1 MLLVIIT
8 FFTSIQY
15 VFLAGVPDNVS
26 DLSFMFIT
34 SLIGFLILF
43 SVFFNELFRLDKS
56 HVLQSL
62 ILAIEIFVFNFFL
75 LLGVGGVDTTVVS
88 SILSS
93 YFIFVPIIEYIMFK
107 SAPKINTII
116 AIIIA
121 LLGVFMIIGLK
132 VENFF
137 NANVLF
143 LLLADIAIA
152 SYVITTGSFAKTS
165 NPAIL
170 SMGQLFFVTIFAFVG
185 WIIDIHFKGQS
196 FRLPK
201 EPLFWGSVIF
211 ISFFIRGL
219 YTVIQVYAQRYIS
232 PINTSL
238 IFACEIVM
246 TLFLSSFVSNYFGFR
261 GEMAPITLIKC
272 IGAFLMVSAIL
283 ICDDNFYSFIKE
295 KIGLKYANKD

>member
-34 SLIGFLILF
+34 SLIGFFILLC
-43 SVFFNELFRLDKS
+43 VFFNELFRLDKS
-56 HVLQSL
+56 HILQSL
-62 ILAIEIFVFNFFL
+62 ILAIEIFSFNFFL
-75 LLGVGGVDTTVVS
+75 LLGVDGVDTTVVS

-93 YFIFVPIIEYIMFK
+93 YFIFIPIIEYILYK
-107 SAPKINTII
+107 SFPKRNTII
-116 AIIIA
+116 AMMIS
-121 LLGVFMIIGLK
+121 LMGVFMIMGFNIN
-132 VENFF
+132 NFL
-137 NANVLF
+137 NKNVLF
-143 LLLADIAIA
+143 LILADISMAA
-152 SYVITTGSFAKTS
+152 YVITTGSFAKTS

-170 SMGQLFFVTIFAFVG
+170 SMGQLFFVTIFAFIG
-185 WIIDIHFKGQS
+185 WQIEMQFKGSS
-196 FRLPK
+196 FRFPK

-238 IFACEIVM
+238 IFASEIVM
-246 TLFLSSFVSNYFGFR
+246 TLFLSAFISNYFGFR
-261 GEMAPITLIKC
+261 QAIEPVTFIKC
-272 IGAFLMVSAIL
+272 VGAFLMVFGIL
-283 ICDDNFYSFIKE
+283 ICDNNFYDFLKR
-295 KIGLKYANKD
+295 KIGIKA